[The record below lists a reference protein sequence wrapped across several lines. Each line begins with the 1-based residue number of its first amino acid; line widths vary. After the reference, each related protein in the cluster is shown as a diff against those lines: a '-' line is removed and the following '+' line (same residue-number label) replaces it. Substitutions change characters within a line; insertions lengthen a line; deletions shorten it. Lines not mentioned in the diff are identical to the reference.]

1 VSEDSSESLT
11 LRVAKAIPSDVG
23 HGRARVP
30 FDNELNL
37 KPGDIVEIAGE
48 QSTAAI
54 VWRCRPEDANLGV
67 IRIDGIIRKNAGVSL
82 GDRVTI
88 TKVET
93 QPCERLVLSPVMAKQ
108 QKVRFGPGIEG
119 FARRGLN
126 KRPVV
131 AGDRIFIPGMTLFAE
146 ALPFAIVSTNP
157 KGIVQV
163 LPDTE
168 IIIKEDAVDEEETGQ
183 IQTISYEDIGGIGE
197 QLQKVRE
204 MIELPLKHPILFRRL
219 GIDPPRGVLLH
230 GPPGTGKTLIA
241 KAVASETKAHFTSIN
256 GPEII
261 SKYYGE
267 SEKQLR
273 EIFDE
278 AAANAPA
285 IIFIDELD
293 SIAPKREDVT
303 GEVERRVVAQLL
315 TLLDGMEGRDNVV
328 VIGATNRRDAID
340 PALRRPGRFDR
351 ELEIG
356 VPDKNGREE
365 IINIHT
371 RGMPISDDFDIDW
384 LLDNSY
390 GFVGADISALVRES
404 AMKALRRYLPEID
417 LDEEHIPPEVLEKM
431 EVTMSDFRQA
441 IKEIEPSALREIYL
455 EVPEVSWDE
464 VGGLEEVK
472 ERLKE
477 SIEWPLTKPELFEHF
492 GINPPRGILLF
503 GAPGT
508 GKTLIA
514 HGSEFL
520 KEEFLPKILTNEVEF
535 AVGYSEPEAG
545 SDAAAM
551 KLKATETEGG
561 WILNGQKTWTTSAHF
576 AEWYWVGART
586 DPDAPKH
593 FGITL
598 FLVPMDHPGITV
610 QGIWT
615 MGDERTNDVFFDDVF
630 VPEEYV
636 VGQLNHG
643 FQYISQALDLE
654 RFTMFTFSPVK
665 QRLDLLLDHVR
676 TTTRDG
682 QPLREDPRVR
692 SRIAR
697 LATTAAVAHGM
708 GLRVVD
714 ASMKAEAG
722 GGAPPTIE
730 ASEYKLFTTEFSKVL
745 ADASMDLGGPG
756 TQLRVGTVEAPM
768 VGRAESTYRY
778 TVLDTIGGG
787 TSEVQKNIISRRGL
801 GLPKNF

>member
-1 VSEDSSESLT
+1 MSEDSSEFLT

-168 IIIKEDAVDEEETGQ
+168 IIIKEDAVDEEEAGQ
-183 IQTISYEDIGGIGE
+183 IQTISYEDIGGVGE
-197 QLQKVRE
+197 ALVRIRE

-514 HGSEFL
+514 KAIANEAKANFITIKGPELISKWVGQSEKAIREVFKKAKQSSPSIVFL
-520 KEEFLPKILTNEVEF
+520 DEFESIAGTRRT
-535 AVGYSEPEAG
+535 ASGDG
-545 SDAAAM
+545 SDVMNRVVNQLLSSMDGVEGMEGVIVVAATNRPEMIDPALLRSGRFERVLHIPPPDTAAM
-551 KLKATETEGG
+551 KEILKIHTADMPLGRFKINDLASSLKNYTGADIEAICREAAL
-561 WILNGQKTWTTSAHF
+561 IAMRAERKTVSK
-576 AEWYWVGART
+576 
-586 DPDAPKH
+586 KH
-593 FGITL
+593 F
-598 FLVPMDHPGITV
+598 
-610 QGIWT
+610 
-615 MGDERTNDVFFDDVF
+615 E
-630 VPEEYV
+630 
-636 VGQLNHG
+636 
-643 FQYISQALDLE
+643 QAIE
-654 RFTMFTFSPVK
+654 
-665 QRLDLLLDHVR
+665 
-676 TTTRDG
+676 
-682 QPLREDPRVR
+682 RVR
-692 SRIAR
+692 PTVTDEMMQYYGRMEAMLTS
-697 LATTAAVAHGM
+697 
-708 GLRVVD
+708 GLESVRRRSD
-714 ASMKAEAG
+714 GLSG
-722 GGAPPTIE
+722 IE
-730 ASEYKLFTTEFSKVL
+730 SV
-745 ADASMDLGGPG
+745 
-756 TQLRVGTVEAPM
+756 
-768 VGRAESTYRY
+768 
-778 TVLDTIGGG
+778 
-787 TSEVQKNIISRRGL
+787 
-801 GLPKNF
+801 

>member
-1 VSEDSSESLT
+1 MTEEDPKELK

-48 QSTAAI
+48 RSTAAI

-67 IRIDGIIRKNAGVSL
+67 IRVDGIIRKNASVSL
-82 GDRVTI
+82 GDRVVI
-88 TKVET
+88 KKVEAQSCT
-93 QPCERLVLSPVMAKQ
+93 RLVLSPVMAKQ

-146 ALPFAIVSTNP
+146 ALPFQIVQTSP

-168 IIIKEDAVDEEETGQ
+168 IVIKEEAVDEEEDAEVSSIT
-183 IQTISYEDIGGIGE
+183 YEDIGGISE

-204 MIELPLKHPILFRRL
+204 MIELPLKHPVLFRRL

-241 KAVASETKAHFTSIN
+241 KAVASETQAHFTSIN

-278 AAANAPA
+278 ATANAPA

-293 SIAPKREDVT
+293 SIAPKREDVS

-315 TLLDGMEGRDNVV
+315 TLLDGMQGRENVV

-371 RGMPISDDFDIDW
+371 RGMPISDDFDMEW

-390 GFVGADISALVRES
+390 GFVGADIAALVRES
-404 AMKALRRYLPEID
+404 AMKALRRYLPMMD
-417 LDEEHIPPEVLEKM
+417 LDEETIPTEVLEKM
-431 EVTMSDFRQA
+431 EVQMNDFREA
-441 IKEIEPSALREIYL
+441 MKEIEPSALREIYV
-455 EVPEVSWDE
+455 EIPEISWE
-464 VGGLEEVK
+464 QVGGLLEVK

-477 SIEWPLTKPELFEHF
+477 SIEWPLTKPEVFDHF

-514 HGSEFL
+514 KAIAHEAKANFISIKGPELVSKWVGESERAVREIFKKAKQSSPSIIFL
-520 KEEFLPKILTNEVEF
+520 DEFESIAGVRRSSSGE
-535 AVGYSEPEAG
+535 G
-545 SDAAAM
+545 SDVMNRVVNQLLSSMDGVDSMEGVIVVAATNRPELIDPA
-551 KLKATETEGG
+551 LLRSGRFERVLH
-561 WILNGQKTWTTSAHF
+561 IPP
-576 AEWYWVGART
+576 
-586 DPDAPKH
+586 PDAESRLEILKIHTAEMPLGK
-593 FGITL
+593 FKIADLAGKLDNFTGADIESVCREAAL
-598 FLVPMDHPGITV
+598 IAMRAERKTV
-610 QGIWT
+610 SKKA
-615 MGDERTNDVFFDDVF
+615 F
-630 VPEEYV
+630 
-636 VGQLNHG
+636 
-643 FQYISQALDLE
+643 
-654 RFTMFTFSPVK
+654 
-665 QRLDLLLDHVR
+665 
-676 TTTRDG
+676 
-682 QPLREDPRVR
+682 EDAIKRVR
-692 SRIAR
+692 
-697 LATTAAVAHGM
+697 
-708 GLRVVD
+708 
-714 ASMKAEAG
+714 
-722 GGAPPTIE
+722 PTITDEMMEYYDRME
-730 ASEYKLFTTEFSKVL
+730 AMLTSGLDSVRRRPDSL
-745 ADASMDLGGPG
+745 IGI
-756 TQLRVGTVEAPM
+756 EA
-768 VGRAESTYRY
+768 V
-778 TVLDTIGGG
+778 
-787 TSEVQKNIISRRGL
+787 
-801 GLPKNF
+801 

>member
-1 VSEDSSESLT
+1 MADESDKELK

-37 KPGDIVEIAGE
+37 KPGDIIEIEGE
-48 QSTAAI
+48 RSTAAI

-67 IRIDGIIRKNAGVSL
+67 IRIDGIIRKNASVSL
-82 GDRVTI
+82 GDRVTVR
-88 TKVET
+88 KVEA
-93 QPCERLVLSPVMAKQ
+93 QPCSRLVLSPVMAKQ

-131 AGDRIFIPGMTLFAE
+131 SGDRIFIPGMTLFAE
-146 ALPFAIVSTNP
+146 ALPFQIVQTSP

-168 IIIKEDAVDEEETGQ
+168 IIIKEEAVDEDEDAEVSSIT
-183 IQTISYEDIGGIGE
+183 YEDIGGIGE

-204 MIELPLKHPILFRRL
+204 MIELPLKHPVLFRRL

-241 KAVASETKAHFTSIN
+241 KAVASETQAHFTSIN

-261 SKYYGE
+261 SKHYGE

-278 AAANAPA
+278 ATANAPA

-293 SIAPKREDVT
+293 SIAPKREDVS

-315 TLLDGMEGRDNVV
+315 TLLDGMQGRDNVV

-365 IINIHT
+365 ILNIHT
-371 RGMPISDDFDIDW
+371 RGMPISDDFDMDW

-390 GFVGADISALVRES
+390 GFVGADISALVREA

-417 LDEEHIPPEVLEKM
+417 LDEEQIPTEVLEKM
-431 EVTMSDFRQA
+431 EVKMIDFREA
-441 IKEIEPSALREIYL
+441 IKEIEPSALREIYV
-455 EVPEVSWDE
+455 EIPEISWE
-464 VGGLEEVK
+464 QVGGLKEVK

-477 SIEWPLTKPELFEHF
+477 SIEWPLTKPDVFEHF
-492 GINPPRGILLF
+492 GIKPPRGIVLF

-514 HGSEFL
+514 KAIGANDAVTEFCDFGILQQKTGGEFESKFQNHLLYLDLHQVLPCDSDCRVNSVPARQFGEIADFLSELQIPHHNCRAQIEDRKALVFQDIDTYRKQKL
-520 KEEFLPKILTNEVEF
+520 YFIKSSALNF
-535 AVGYSEPEAG
+535 
-545 SDAAAM
+545 M
-551 KLKATETEGG
+551 KL
-561 WILNGQKTWTTSAHF
+561 WFYS
-576 AEWYWVGART
+576 
-586 DPDAPKH
+586 
-593 FGITL
+593 FGL
-598 FLVPMDHPGITV
+598 LK
-610 QGIWT
+610 
-615 MGDERTNDVFFDDVF
+615 
-630 VPEEYV
+630 
-636 VGQLNHG
+636 QLLK
-643 FQYISQALDLE
+643 Q
-654 RFTMFTFSPVK
+654 VK
-665 QRLDLLLDHVR
+665 IFH
-676 TTTRDG
+676 
-682 QPLREDPRVR
+682 E
-692 SRIAR
+692 
-697 LATTAAVAHGM
+697 
-708 GLRVVD
+708 
-714 ASMKAEAG
+714 
-722 GGAPPTIE
+722 
-730 ASEYKLFTTEFSKVL
+730 
-745 ADASMDLGGPG
+745 
-756 TQLRVGTVEAPM
+756 
-768 VGRAESTYRY
+768 
-778 TVLDTIGGG
+778 
-787 TSEVQKNIISRRGL
+787 
-801 GLPKNF
+801 

>member
-1 VSEDSSESLT
+1 MSDEVNESLT

-48 QSTAAI
+48 QKTAAI

-88 TKVET
+88 SKVET
-93 QPCERLVLSPVMAKQ
+93 QPCQRLVLSPVMAKQ

-146 ALPFAIVSTNP
+146 ALPFAIVSTSP

-168 IIIKEDAVDEEETGQ
+168 IVIKEEAVDEEESGQ
-183 IQTISYEDIGGIGE
+183 VQTISYEDIGGIGE

-241 KAVASETKAHFTSIN
+241 KAVASETNAHFTSIN

-278 AAANAPA
+278 AAANTPA

-293 SIAPKREDVT
+293 SIAPKREDVS

-315 TLLDGMEGRDNVV
+315 TLLDGMQGRDNVV

-356 VPDKNGREE
+356 VPDKNGRKE
-365 IINIHT
+365 IIDIHT

-417 LDEEHIPPEVLEKM
+417 LDEEQIPPEVLEKM
-431 EVTMSDFRQA
+431 EVRMSDFRQA

-455 EVPEVSWDE
+455 EVPEVSWDQ
-464 VGGLEEVK
+464 VGGLDEVK

-477 SIEWPLTKPELFEHF
+477 SIEWPLTKPDVFDHF
-492 GINPPRGILLF
+492 GINPPRGIVLF

-514 HGSEFL
+514 KAIANEAKANFITIKGPELISKWVGESEKAVREVFKKAKQSSPSIVFL
-520 KEEFLPKILTNEVEF
+520 DEFESIAGMRRATD
-535 AVGYSEPEAG
+535 GAG
-545 SDAAAM
+545 SDVMNRVVNQLLSSMDGVESMEGVIVVAATNRPEMIDPA
-551 KLKATETEGG
+551 LLRSGRFE
-561 WILNGQKTWTTSAHF
+561 IVLHIHP
-576 AEWYWVGART
+576 
-586 DPDAPKH
+586 PDAKSIHEILKIHTDKMPLGKFKLSDLESKLPNYTGADIEAVCREAALIAMRANRKTVSKKH
-593 FGITL
+593 F
-598 FLVPMDHPGITV
+598 
-610 QGIWT
+610 
-615 MGDERTNDVFFDDVF
+615 E
-630 VPEEYV
+630 
-636 VGQLNHG
+636 
-643 FQYISQALDLE
+643 QAIE
-654 RFTMFTFSPVK
+654 
-665 QRLDLLLDHVR
+665 
-676 TTTRDG
+676 
-682 QPLREDPRVR
+682 RVR
-692 SRIAR
+692 PTVTDEMMQYYDRMESM
-697 LATTAAVAHGM
+697 LVS
-708 GLRVVD
+708 GLESVRRSPD
-714 ASMKAEAG
+714 GLSG
-722 GGAPPTIE
+722 IE
-730 ASEYKLFTTEFSKVL
+730 SV
-745 ADASMDLGGPG
+745 
-756 TQLRVGTVEAPM
+756 
-768 VGRAESTYRY
+768 
-778 TVLDTIGGG
+778 
-787 TSEVQKNIISRRGL
+787 
-801 GLPKNF
+801 

>member
-1 VSEDSSESLT
+1 MSDETNESLT

-48 QSTAAI
+48 QRTAAI

-93 QPCERLVLSPVMAKQ
+93 QPCQRLVLSPVMAKQ

-146 ALPFAIVSTNP
+146 ALPFAIVSTSP

-168 IIIKEDAVDEEETGQ
+168 IVIKEEAVDEEESGQ
-183 IQTISYEDIGGIGE
+183 VQTISYEDIGGIGE

-241 KAVASETKAHFTSIN
+241 KAVASETNAHFTSIN

-278 AAANAPA
+278 AAANTPA

-293 SIAPKREDVT
+293 SIAPKREDVS

-315 TLLDGMEGRDNVV
+315 TLLDGMQGRDNVV

-356 VPDKNGREE
+356 VPDKNGRKE
-365 IINIHT
+365 IIDIHT

-417 LDEEHIPPEVLEKM
+417 LDEEQIPPEVLEKM
-431 EVTMSDFRQA
+431 EVRMSDFRQA

-455 EVPEVSWDE
+455 EVPEVSWDQ
-464 VGGLEEVK
+464 VGGLDEVK

-477 SIEWPLTKPELFEHF
+477 SIEWPLTKPDVFEHF
-492 GINPPRGILLF
+492 GIKPPRGIVLF

-514 HGSEFL
+514 KAIANEAKANFITIKGPELISKWVGESEKAVREVFKKAKQSSPSIVFL
-520 KEEFLPKILTNEVEF
+520 DEFESIAGMRRATD
-535 AVGYSEPEAG
+535 GAG
-545 SDAAAM
+545 SDVMNRVVNQLLSSMDGVESMEGVIVVAATNRPEMIDPA
-551 KLKATETEGG
+551 LLRSGRFERVLH
-561 WILNGQKTWTTSAHF
+561 IPP
-576 AEWYWVGART
+576 
-586 DPDAPKH
+586 PDAKSVHEILKIHTESMPLGKFKLSDLASQLSNYTGADIEAVCREAALIAMRANRKTVSKKH
-593 FGITL
+593 F
-598 FLVPMDHPGITV
+598 
-610 QGIWT
+610 
-615 MGDERTNDVFFDDVF
+615 E
-630 VPEEYV
+630 
-636 VGQLNHG
+636 
-643 FQYISQALDLE
+643 QAIE
-654 RFTMFTFSPVK
+654 
-665 QRLDLLLDHVR
+665 
-676 TTTRDG
+676 
-682 QPLREDPRVR
+682 RVR
-692 SRIAR
+692 PTVTDEMMQYYDRMESM
-697 LATTAAVAHGM
+697 LVS
-708 GLRVVD
+708 GLESVRRSPD
-714 ASMKAEAG
+714 GLSG
-722 GGAPPTIE
+722 IE
-730 ASEYKLFTTEFSKVL
+730 SV
-745 ADASMDLGGPG
+745 
-756 TQLRVGTVEAPM
+756 
-768 VGRAESTYRY
+768 
-778 TVLDTIGGG
+778 
-787 TSEVQKNIISRRGL
+787 
-801 GLPKNF
+801 

>member
-1 VSEDSSESLT
+1 MPEDNSESLT

-315 TLLDGMEGRDNVV
+315 TLLDGMEGRENVV

-356 VPDKNGREE
+356 VPDKEGREE

-371 RGMPISDDFDIDW
+371 RGIPISDDFDIDW

-390 GFVGADISALVRES
+390 GFVGADISALARES

-431 EVTMSDFRQA
+431 EVRMSDFRLA

-455 EVPEVSWDE
+455 EIPEVSWEE

-472 ERLKE
+472 DRLKE
-477 SIEWPLTKPELFEHF
+477 SIEWPLTKPEVFKHF
-492 GINPPRGILLF
+492 GISPPSGIMLF
-503 GAPGT
+503 GPPGT

-514 HGSEFL
+514 TAIANEAKANFISIKGPQLISKWAGESEKKIREIFKKARQSSPTIIFL
-520 KEEFLPKILTNEVEF
+520 DEFEGIAGERLSSASGDGGANAGRASIVNQLLSSMDSLDGADGVVVIAATNRPEMIDRALLRTGRFERVMHIPPPDADALLTILEIHTADMPLGKF
-535 AVGYSEPEAG
+535 
-545 SDAAAM
+545 
-551 KLKATETEGG
+551 KLKDLAPSLQNYTGADIEGVCREAAL
-561 WILNGQKTWTTSAHF
+561 IAMRAERKTVSK
-576 AEWYWVGART
+576 
-586 DPDAPKH
+586 KH
-593 FGITL
+593 F
-598 FLVPMDHPGITV
+598 
-610 QGIWT
+610 
-615 MGDERTNDVFFDDVF
+615 E
-630 VPEEYV
+630 
-636 VGQLNHG
+636 
-643 FQYISQALDLE
+643 QAIE
-654 RFTMFTFSPVK
+654 
-665 QRLDLLLDHVR
+665 
-676 TTTRDG
+676 
-682 QPLREDPRVR
+682 RVR
-692 SRIAR
+692 PTVTDEMMQYYNSMEAK
-697 LATTAAVAHGM
+697 LTS
-708 GLRVVD
+708 GLESVRRRPD
-714 ASMKAEAG
+714 GLSG
-722 GGAPPTIE
+722 IE
-730 ASEYKLFTTEFSKVL
+730 SV
-745 ADASMDLGGPG
+745 
-756 TQLRVGTVEAPM
+756 
-768 VGRAESTYRY
+768 
-778 TVLDTIGGG
+778 
-787 TSEVQKNIISRRGL
+787 
-801 GLPKNF
+801 

>member
-1 VSEDSSESLT
+1 VSEDSSESLP

-37 KPGDIVEIAGE
+37 KPGDIVEITGE
-48 QSTAAI
+48 SRTAAI

-82 GDRVTI
+82 GDRVSI
-88 TKVET
+88 SKVET
-93 QPCERLVLSPVMAKQ
+93 QPCQRLVLSPVMAKQ

-168 IIIKEDAVDEEETGQ
+168 IVIKEEPIDEEESGQ
-183 IQTISYEDIGGIGE
+183 VQTISYEDIGGLGD

-315 TLLDGMEGRDNVV
+315 TLLDGMQGRDNVV

-356 VPDKNGREE
+356 VPDKNGRAE
-365 IINIHT
+365 IIGIHT
-371 RGMPISDDFDIDW
+371 RGMPISDDFEVDW
-384 LLDNSY
+384 LLENSY

-417 LDEEHIPPEVLEKM
+417 LDEEQIPPEVLEKM
-431 EVTMSDFRQA
+431 EVRMSDFRQA

-455 EVPEVSWDE
+455 EVPEVSWDQ

-477 SIEWPLTKPELFEHF
+477 SIEWPLTKPEMFEHF
-492 GINPPRGILLF
+492 GINPPRGIVLF

-508 GKTLIA
+508 GKTLLAKAIA
-514 HGSEFL
+514 NEAKANFISIKGPELISKWVGESEKALREVFKKAKQSSPSIVFLDEFESIASMRRTSDGSGSDVMNRVVNQLLSSMDGVESMEGVIVVAATNRPEMIDPALLRSGRFERVLHIPPPDVASL
-520 KEEFLPKILTNEVEF
+520 KEILRIHTADMPLGRFKLDDLAAKLQNYTGADVE
-535 AVGYSEPEAG
+535 AICREA
-545 SDAAAM
+545 ALIAM
-551 KLKATETEGG
+551 RAER
-561 WILNGQKTWTTSAHF
+561 KTVSK
-576 AEWYWVGART
+576 
-586 DPDAPKH
+586 KH
-593 FGITL
+593 F
-598 FLVPMDHPGITV
+598 
-610 QGIWT
+610 
-615 MGDERTNDVFFDDVF
+615 
-630 VPEEYV
+630 EEAI
-636 VGQLNHG
+636 G
-643 FQYISQALDLE
+643 
-654 RFTMFTFSPVK
+654 
-665 QRLDLLLDHVR
+665 
-676 TTTRDG
+676 
-682 QPLREDPRVR
+682 RVR
-692 SRIAR
+692 PTVTDEMMQYYDRMESM
-697 LATTAAVAHGM
+697 LTS
-708 GLRVVD
+708 GLESVRRRPD
-714 ASMKAEAG
+714 GLSG
-722 GGAPPTIE
+722 IE
-730 ASEYKLFTTEFSKVL
+730 SV
-745 ADASMDLGGPG
+745 
-756 TQLRVGTVEAPM
+756 
-768 VGRAESTYRY
+768 
-778 TVLDTIGGG
+778 
-787 TSEVQKNIISRRGL
+787 
-801 GLPKNF
+801 

>member
-1 VSEDSSESLT
+1 MHDRLRKGVKIVADDSSESLT

-30 FDNELNL
+30 FDNDLNL
-37 KPGDIVEIAGE
+37 KPGDIVEIEGE
-48 QSTAAI
+48 RKTAAI

-82 GDRVTI
+82 GDRAQI
-88 TKVET
+88 RKVEVE
-93 QPCERLVLSPVMAKQ
+93 PCTKLVLSPVMAKQ

-146 ALPFAIVSTNP
+146 ALPFAIVQTSP

-168 IIIKEDAVDEEETGQ
+168 IIIKEDALDQEEQELVQ
-183 IQTISYEDIGGIGE
+183 SISYEDIGGIGN
-197 QLQKVRE
+197 QLQKIRE
-204 MIELPLKHPILFRRL
+204 MIELPLKHPILFQRL

-315 TLLDGMEGRDNVV
+315 TLLDGMGGRDNVV

-340 PALRRPGRFDR
+340 QALRRPGRFDR

-356 VPDKNGREE
+356 VPDKKGRGE
-365 IINIHT
+365 ILEIHT
-371 RGMPISDDFDIDW
+371 RDMPISDDFNLEW
-384 LLDNSY
+384 LLDNTY

-417 LDEEHIPPEVLEKM
+417 LDEEEISPEVIEKM
-431 EVTMSDFRQA
+431 EVRMSDFQEAVR
-441 IKEIEPSALREIYL
+441 EIEPSALREIYI
-455 EVPEVSWDE
+455 EVPEVTWDE
-464 VGGLEEVK
+464 VGGLEDVK

-477 SIEWPLTKPELFEHF
+477 SIEWPLTMPEKFEHF
-492 GINPPRGILLF
+492 GINPPRGIMLF

-514 HGSEFL
+514 KAIANEAKANFITIKGPELISKWVGESEKAVREVFKKAKQSSPSIVFL
-520 KEEFLPKILTNEVEF
+520 DEFESI
-535 AVGYSEPEAG
+535 AGMRRSSSGDG
-545 SDAAAM
+545 SDVMNRVVNQLLSSMDGVEGMEGVIVVAATNRPEMIDPALMRSGRFERVLHIPPPDKESRVAILRIHAKDMPLGKFKLDDIATSLDNYTGADIEAVCREAALIAM
-551 KLKATETEGG
+551 RDGKKTVTKKHFEQATERVRPTVTEDMMQYYSKMEET
-561 WILNGQKTWTTSAHF
+561 LTSGL
-576 AEWYWVGART
+576 ESVRRSSSG
-586 DPDAPKH
+586 
-593 FGITL
+593 
-598 FLVPMDHPGITV
+598 PGI
-610 QGIWT
+610 
-615 MGDERTNDVFFDDVF
+615 
-630 VPEEYV
+630 
-636 VGQLNHG
+636 
-643 FQYISQALDLE
+643 
-654 RFTMFTFSPVK
+654 
-665 QRLDLLLDHVR
+665 
-676 TTTRDG
+676 
-682 QPLREDPRVR
+682 
-692 SRIAR
+692 
-697 LATTAAVAHGM
+697 
-708 GLRVVD
+708 
-714 ASMKAEAG
+714 
-722 GGAPPTIE
+722 
-730 ASEYKLFTTEFSKVL
+730 
-745 ADASMDLGGPG
+745 
-756 TQLRVGTVEAPM
+756 
-768 VGRAESTYRY
+768 ES
-778 TVLDTIGGG
+778 I
-787 TSEVQKNIISRRGL
+787 
-801 GLPKNF
+801 